1 MRQAELKGLAERYAA
16 FAIDEARGSSEA
28 YEKLALAIAQSGD
41 LLQFI
46 ATFPVEK
53 RQPNLFL
60 AAVRHVCGVP
70 RGVDELRQFVRASE
84 AQIREV
90 MLSRTTQ
97 TNEPARCAVL
107 LPLLAQLAQPLAL
120 IEVGA
125 SAGLCLLIDHYGYD
139 YGCGARI
146 EPAVSQDG
154 RAPVF
159 PCAVSGAVPLPR
171 TIPRIAWRAG
181 LDLNPIDVR
190 SEHEAAW
197 LETLVWP
204 GQDARVERLRAAIG
218 IARRNPPNVV
228 RGDLLTDLAEL
239 ATKAPKEATLVV
251 FHTAVLGYVRSQ
263 SARDRFAEGIKE
275 IGVEWI
281 SNEAPDVFPSIAR
294 NAPAS
299 PARGRFLIA
308 RNGTPIAWSGPH
320 GQSLD
325 WFAAP

>member
-1 MRQAELKGLAERYAA
+1 MDAQGPVDQYCGIPPQRSEPAGHRPGRSVLLRSRKDGRQALGHLEPAGAAGTVTAGHCPPVCGGSANAARAALQSDMCRNRGRRRCNLKQSPKPRGRLMRQAELKGLAERYAA

-97 TNEPARCAVL
+97 THETARCAVL

-125 SAGLCLLIDHYGYD
+125 SALMLAD
-139 YGCGARI
+139 
-146 EPAVSQDG
+146 
-154 RAPVF
+154 
-159 PCAVSGAVPLPR
+159 
-171 TIPRIAWRAG
+171 
-181 LDLNPIDVR
+181 R
-190 SEHEAAW
+190 SLW
-197 LETLVWP
+197 L
-204 GQDARVERLRAAIG
+204 RLRLRCA
-218 IARRNPPNVV
+218 N
-228 RGDLLTDLAEL
+228 
-239 ATKAPKEATLVV
+239 
-251 FHTAVLGYVRSQ
+251 
-263 SARDRFAEGIKE
+263 
-275 IGVEWI
+275 
-281 SNEAPDVFPSIAR
+281 
-294 NAPAS
+294 
-299 PARGRFLIA
+299 
-308 RNGTPIAWSGPH
+308 
-320 GQSLD
+320 
-325 WFAAP
+325 